1 MVNLGQEMNDER
13 VTDFLINQ
21 HTSSLT
27 DKYASNISIIEI
39 PNEYNIFQHSI
50 LSDYTNVKYET

>member
-13 VTDFLINQ
+13 VTDILTNQ

-27 DKYASNISIIEI
+27 DKYARNISTIEI
-39 PNEYNIFQHSI
+39 PTNIFQHSI

>member
-1 MVNLGQEMNDER
+1 MVNLGQEMNDVR

-27 DKYASNISIIEI
+27 DKYARNISTIEI
-39 PNEYNIFQHSI
+39 PI
-50 LSDYTNVKYET
+50 

>member
-13 VTDFLINQ
+13 VTDILTNQ

-27 DKYASNISIIEI
+27 DKYARNISTIEI
-39 PNEYNIFQHSI
+39 PI
-50 LSDYTNVKYET
+50 